1 MLLRR
6 ELISFEAAPPGVN
19 LKMRINDKDRLVG
32 WLITIVAGVVPF
44 SGTSDV
50 FGNPACTQEPVNATS
65 LTPLQLEIEKQ
76 RIRLSSADV
85 EDRRDALMRL
95 GSLHSKD
102 ASRVA
107 LAGLGDQAAIV
118 KVSAA
123 EAILSLPSD
132 ESARSLIPLLVD
144 KDEFVRR
151 ETAYALGKTGSPM
164 AVAALTELLLNGKIA
179 EVRGA
184 AAVALGYIG
193 DEKAV
198 APLVSILNP
207 QIGAPTSKRKQKK
220 KQPENPFVLRAAAR
234 SLGQIGSRAGLPA
247 LLHALQDEQGD
258 PDVRRESATA
268 LGAVGDSSALPS
280 LRDAL
285 TAVDPYLSQA
295 AKAAIHKI
303 TSDSAK

>member
-1 MLLRR
+1 
-6 ELISFEAAPPGVN
+6 
-19 LKMRINDKDRLVG
+19 MRISGKGRLAL
-32 WLITIVAGVVPF
+32 WLVPINLGVVF
-44 SGTSDV
+44 FLGASDV
-50 FGNPACTQEPVNATS
+50 LAGPSSRQEPANAS
-65 LTPLQLEIEKQ
+65 SMTPRQLEIEKQ
-76 RIRLSSADV
+76 RLRLSSADV
-85 EDRRDALMRL
+85 EERRDALTRL
-95 GSLHSKD
+95 GSMRSQE

-107 LAGLGDQAAIV
+107 LAGLGDAAAIV

-123 EAILSLPSD
+123 EAILSLPAD
-132 ESARSLIPLLVD
+132 ESARSLIPLLSD

-151 ETAYALGKTGSPM
+151 EAAYALGKAGSPI
-164 AVAALTELLLNGKIA
+164 AVTPLTDLLLNDKID

-184 AAVALGYIG
+184 AAVALGEIG
-193 DEKAV
+193 DETAV
-198 APLVSILNP
+198 SPLGSVLNP
-207 QIGAPTSKRKQKK
+207 QIAAATSKRKQKK

-285 TAVDPYLSQA
+285 TALDPYLSQA
-295 AKAAIHKI
+295 AQAAIRKI
-303 TSDSAK
+303 NNPNFK